1 MLTPIQCRMA
11 RAALLLG
18 VRDLA
23 AKAGLSAM
31 TVTRF
36 ENGHSP
42 GSPETQVALKVALEF
57 AGVELI
63 PENGGGA
70 GVRLK
75 KARKEPV
82 QPSEGEA
89 GIIDNNEM

>member
-1 MLTPIQCRMA
+1 MPHGPRCLTA
-11 RAALLLG
+11 RRQGPRCEGGAVGDDCNAI
-18 VRDLA
+18 
-23 AKAGLSAM
+23 
-31 TVTRF
+31 